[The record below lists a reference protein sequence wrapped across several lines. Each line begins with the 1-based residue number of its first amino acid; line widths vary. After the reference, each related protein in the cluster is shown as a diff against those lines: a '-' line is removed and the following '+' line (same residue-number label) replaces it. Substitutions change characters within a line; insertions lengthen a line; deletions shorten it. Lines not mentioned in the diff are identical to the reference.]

1 MEKQKQEWDV
11 FHFCLPINEMS
22 QALGSMPWEAWSPL
36 FGLRTLSR
44 ENLLPDQHLGMPT

>member
-11 FHFCLPINEMS
+11 FHFCLSINEMS
-22 QALGSMPWEAWSPL
+22 QALGSTPWEAWSPL